1 MNEIFENLY
10 EMTAFSNIIAEP
22 QFLIMYAIA
31 FVLLYLGIKK
41 QYEPLLLVPIAF
53 GVLLANFPGGDMGVI
68 QADENGMV
76 MINGVMKNIWE
87 MPLHDIAHELGL
99 MNFIYYMLIKTGFLP
114 PIIFMGVGALTDFGP
129 MLRNLRLS
137 IFGAAA
143 QLGIFTVLLV
153 SILMGFTP
161 KEAASLG
168 IIGGADGPTA
178 IFTTIKLAPHLLGPI
193 AIAAYSYMALVPVII
208 PLVVKLLCSK
218 KELSINMKE
227 QEKKYPSKTEIKNLR
242 VLKIIFPI
250 VVTTVVALFVP
261 SAVPLIGMLM
271 FGNLVKEIGS
281 NTFRLFDAASNS
293 IMNAA
298 TIFLGLSVGATM
310 TTEAFLNWTTI
321 GIVIGGFLAFAL
333 SITGGIL
340 FVKLVNLFS
349 KKKINPLIGATGL
362 SAVPMASRAANED
375 LFIMSISMQNH
386 GGYTEKYDNFDEK
399 VRLLGLNYPDVNQ
412 YLSLV
417 HESDSA
423 LEYLISYFQNVDDP
437 VEIVFFGDHQPSL
450 SSSFYPNLNGKGL
463 SGLTEDELE
472 DLYTIPF
479 FIWTNYESTEVELP
493 VTSINYLSTLALER
507 AGIELPAY
515 NQFLA
520 DMMET
525 IPAINS
531 RGYYSKSAGGFLH
544 IEEATGEEADWI
556 RNYNIL
562 QYNNMFDKKEKSEVF
577 FPYLK

>member
-10 EMTAFSNIIAEP
+10 DMTAFSNIIAEP

-76 MINGVMKNIWE
+76 MVNGVLKNIWE
-87 MPLHDIAHELGL
+87 MPLHDIAHELGI

-114 PIIFMGVGALTDFGP
+114 PIIFMGVGA
-129 MLRNLRLS
+129 
-137 IFGAAA
+137 
-143 QLGIFTVLLV
+143 
-153 SILMGFTP
+153 
-161 KEAASLG
+161 
-168 IIGGADGPTA
+168 
-178 IFTTIKLAPHLLGPI
+178 GPI

-208 PLVVKLLCSK
+208 PLVVKLFCTK

-250 VVTTVVALFVP
+250 VVTTIVALFVP
-261 SAVPLIGMLM
+261 SAVPLVGMLM
-271 FGNLVKEIGS
+271 FGNLVKEIGT

-310 TTEAFLNWTTI
+310 TAEAFLNWTTI

-333 SITGGIL
+333 SITGGIF

-362 SAVPMASRAANED
+362 SAVPMASRVANEIA
-375 LFIMSISMQNH
+375 L
-386 GGYTEKYDNFDEK
+386 KYDPKNH
-399 VRLLGLNYPDVNQ
+399 V
-412 YLSLV
+412 
-417 HESDSA
+417 
-423 LEYLISYFQNVDDP
+423 
-437 VEIVFFGDHQPSL
+437 
-450 SSSFYPNLNGKGL
+450 
-463 SGLTEDELE
+463 
-472 DLYTIPF
+472 
-479 FIWTNYESTEVELP
+479 
-493 VTSINYLSTLALER
+493 
-507 AGIELPAY
+507 
-515 NQFLA
+515 
-520 DMMET
+520 
-525 IPAINS
+525 
-531 RGYYSKSAGGFLH
+531 
-544 IEEATGEEADWI
+544 
-556 RNYNIL
+556 L
-562 QYNNMFDKKEKSEVF
+562 QYCMASNISGVIGSAVGV
-577 FPYLK
+577 